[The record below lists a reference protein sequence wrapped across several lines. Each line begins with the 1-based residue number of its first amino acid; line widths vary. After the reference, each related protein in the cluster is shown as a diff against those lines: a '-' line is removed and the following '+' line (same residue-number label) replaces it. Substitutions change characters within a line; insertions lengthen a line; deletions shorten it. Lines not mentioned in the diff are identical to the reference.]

1 MFLMQEHDE
10 QSDGP
15 ALCFGAVRHV
25 NVQHEQH
32 KLLPCMSL
40 SEAVQ
45 TGLQAPDDMV
55 AQIKVWLTACVTQR
69 GCFGRKSVHWGC

>member
-10 QSDGP
+10 QSDRP

-32 KLLPCMSL
+32 KLLPCTSL

-55 AQIKVWLTACVTQR
+55 AQIKVLLTACVLQR
-69 GCFGRKSVHWGC
+69 GYFGMKSVHWGC

>member
-10 QSDGP
+10 QSDRP
-15 ALCFGAVRHV
+15 T
-25 NVQHEQH
+25 HELH
-32 KLLPCMSL
+32 KLLPCTSL

-55 AQIKVWLTACVTQR
+55 AQITVCSLLACHR
-69 GCFGRKSVHWGC
+69 GNVLG